1 MRMEIVRKLCSTV
14 LSPDEESEKVTKGSD
29 SVREESGKV
38 VGSGVYM
45 RMEMS
50 LFIFVKTSILIIY
63 PYN

>member
-1 MRMEIVRKLCSTV
+1 MRKLCSTI
-14 LSPDEESEKVTKGSD
+14 LSLDEDPEREEVTKGSD
-29 SVREESGKV
+29 RGKQI
-38 VGSGVYM
+38 GKGRCRDVYM